1 VDEPTNSK
9 FEIKW
14 DIKIGDIV
22 KIMRY
27 DYNAYSV
34 PTYGIV
40 VMKEETNQIYMF
52 PAVSVLVFDTKKIE
66 VFPAGT
72 VEIVSCA

>member
-1 VDEPTNSK
+1 MDASASPK

-14 DIKIGDIV
+14 KIKIGDIV

-27 DYNAYSV
+27 DVDAYSV

-40 VMKEETNQIYMF
+40 VKKEENNQIYMF
-52 PAVSVLVFDTKKIE
+52 PSVEVLVFDTNRRE
-66 VFPAGT
+66 VFPAGA
-72 VEIVSCA
+72 VEVISCA

>member
-1 VDEPTNSK
+1 MDEPTNSK
-9 FEIKW
+9 FEVKWEIKV
-14 DIKIGDIV
+14 GDIV

-34 PTYGIV
+34 PAYGIV
-40 VMKEETNQIYMF
+40 VKREESNQIYMF
-52 PAVSVLVFDTKKIE
+52 PAVEVLVFDTNKTE

>member
-1 VDEPTNSK
+1 MDAEASPK

-14 DIKIGDIV
+14 EIKIGDIV

-34 PTYGIV
+34 PAYGIV
-40 VMKEETNQIYMF
+40 VKKEENNQIYMF
-52 PAVSVLVFDTKKIE
+52 PAVEVLVFDTNMRE

-72 VEIVSCA
+72 VEVISCA